1 MENEMN
7 SKELI
12 NRLNDINNENFSNTE
27 IVDTERV
34 LELSE
39 SVINKYHEALEN
51 LGK

>member
-7 SKELI
+7 SEELI

-34 LELSE
+34 LELSKN
-39 SVINKYHEALEN
+39 VINKYHEALEN

>member
-7 SKELI
+7 SEELI

-34 LELSE
+34 LKLSE

>member
-7 SKELI
+7 SEELI
-12 NRLNDINNENFSNTE
+12 NRPNDTNNENFSNTE
-27 IVDTERV
+27 IVDTEQV
-34 LELSE
+34 LELSK